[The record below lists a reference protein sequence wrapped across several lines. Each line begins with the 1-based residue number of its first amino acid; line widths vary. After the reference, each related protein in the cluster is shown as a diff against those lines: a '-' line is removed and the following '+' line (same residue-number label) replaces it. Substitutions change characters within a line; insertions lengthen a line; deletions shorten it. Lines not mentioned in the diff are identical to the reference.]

1 MRTTKTWSL
10 ASLIIGILGVVSAH
24 AQQTFSLAWNA
35 NPEPDIVSYRV
46 HVGTSTRQ
54 YTQSFATTAPSIDI
68 STLPAGPTYFFAVT
82 AVNSAGLESDF
93 SSEISSAGAPSGP
106 LVNSSLSA
114 TAIRMT
120 VQTSPSTVVAFDS
133 STNLV
138 DWQFFANRTA
148 NASGV
153 ATLNQTR
160 STSGPRRFYRVR
172 LP

>member
-1 MRTTKTWSL
+1 MTWSL

-46 HVGTSTRQ
+46 HVGTSSRQ
-54 YTQSFATTAPSIDI
+54 YSQSFSTTAPNINI
-68 STLPAGPTYFFAVT
+68 STLPAGPTYFFAVS

-93 SSEISSAGAPSGP
+93 SAEISSGGGTPSGP
-106 LVNSSLSA
+106 SVNTTLTTTS
-114 TAIRMT
+114 IRMT
-120 VQTSPSTVVAFDS
+120 VQTTASSVVAFDS

-153 ATLNQTR
+153 ATLNQAR
-160 STSGPRRFYRVR
+160 SSALPAQFYRVR